1 MTSIQDFGGRDLEDQ
16 RQVISIVQASINDS
30 SVVVTFDSIKFLN
43 KLKNSH
49 TIFIAKFSKKFFFI
63 EFWSQNIILAEMAR
77 CQAGVTLQR
86 TVCHNYEVKLPILIN
101 ELWMWW
107 ISQLMVIEVRY
118 KWWCL
123 EYEVQ
128 LLIFL
133 NVSIVNLI
141 IKAKLWFWGEAQLV
155 VP

>member
-63 EFWSQNIILAEMAR
+63 EF
-77 CQAGVTLQR
+77 
-86 TVCHNYEVKLPILIN
+86 
-101 ELWMWW
+101 
-107 ISQLMVIEVRY
+107 
-118 KWWCL
+118 
-123 EYEVQ
+123 
-128 LLIFL
+128 
-133 NVSIVNLI
+133 
-141 IKAKLWFWGEAQLV
+141 
-155 VP
+155 